1 MKFVFLI
8 SLVWLIFSTAGAQN
22 YTVVLGRPTD
32 KSVTANVLFDQSVV
46 LKVEYGTSSGVF
58 STSTSEVNLLTNEP
72 KAVVLSGLVANTR
85 YYYRVKYRLASES
98 SFRQGNECTFQT
110 QRPPGASFSFTIE
123 ADPHPYDKKCYAPLW
138 NIALQNQLADKPDFM
153 IDMGDTF
160 GDDHNPFTITNEEI
174 RKLHLNNRAFFGQV
188 CHSVPLFLC
197 LGNHEGE
204 SGYYLLQTPPNNLG
218 TYGTIW
224 RKYYYSN
231 PSPDGFYSG
240 NTAQEGNGIGAP
252 ENYYAWQWG
261 DALFVVL
268 DAYRYYT
275 ANAKPDKWDWTI
287 GKTQYDWLKQTL
299 ENSKAKYKFVFMHHV
314 LGEARGGANLASLY
328 EWGGGEGKA
337 SNSAF
342 ATNRPGWEM
351 PIHQL
356 MVKNK
361 VNIFF
366 QGHDHL
372 YAKEDVDGMVY
383 QTIPMP
389 SDSSY
394 TLGMIA
400 NADAFGGVK
409 LSGSGHLRV
418 TVSSEKVQVDFV
430 NAVLPKDETVQKKN
444 GSVAYSY
451 AVNSSGAVTSTWNV
465 SDLVEFREVKLLPN
479 PFCEAVQIQFCL
491 AKPSVIEI
499 EFLDCSGKVV
509 DRIRAGKLPSG
520 LNSAT
525 WVPDHSIPSGVYFCK
540 IHGEDFYLR
549 AKLLRLGND

>member
-1 MKFVFLI
+1 MKGSFLFVAIL
-8 SLVWLIFSTAGAQN
+8 LVWVTTYAQN
-22 YTVVLGRPTD
+22 YSVILGRPTD
-32 KSVTANVLFDQSVV
+32 QSITANVLFDQSVI

-58 STSTSEVNLLTNEP
+58 SASTSEVNLNANEP
-72 KAVVLSGLVANTR
+72 KAIVLSGLNGNTR
-85 YYYRVKYRLASES
+85 YYYRIKYRLLSES

-110 QRPPGASFSFTIE
+110 QRPPGASFCFTIE

-160 GDDHNPFTITNEEI
+160 GNDHEPFTITNSDV
-174 RKLHLNNRAFFGQV
+174 KQLHQNNRAFFGQV
-188 CHSVPLFLC
+188 CHSVPLFFC
-197 LGNHEGE
+197 IGNHEGE
-204 SGYYLLQTPPNNLG
+204 SGYYLLQTPPNNLA

-240 NTAQEGNGIGAP
+240 NTALESNGIGAP

-261 DALFVVL
+261 DTLFVVL

-287 GKTQYDWLKQTL
+287 GKAQYDWLKQTL
-299 ENSKAKYKFVFMHHV
+299 ESSKAKYKFVFMHHV
-314 LGEARGGANLASLY
+314 LGDARGGANLAALY
-328 EWGGGEGKA
+328 EWGGTEGKG
-337 SNSAF
+337 STSAF
-342 ATNRPGWEM
+342 AANRPGWEM

-372 YAKEDVDGMVY
+372 FAKEDIDGMVY

-394 TLGMIA
+394 HLGIDA
-400 NADAFGGVK
+400 NDDAFGGVK
-409 LSGSGHLRV
+409 LPGSGHLRV
-418 TVSSEKVQVDFV
+418 TVSPEKVQVDFV

-444 GSVAYSY
+444 GFVIYSY
-451 AVNSSGAVTSTWNV
+451 NVVSSGAVTS
-465 SDLVEFREVKLLPN
+465 VKPSIEKNSGIKIWPN
-479 PFCEAVQIQFCL
+479 PFSDQINIQFELKKQEAVEIRISDELGNLVYYNKSTVGEKGMNLITLSQGKEIQF
-491 AKPSVIEI
+491 K
-499 EFLDCSGKVV
+499 SGTYFI
-509 DRIRAGKLPSG
+509 RICTSSG
-520 LNSAT
+520 ILTKKFNC
-525 WVPDHSIPSGVYFCK
+525 IK
-540 IHGEDFYLR
+540 
-549 AKLLRLGND
+549 

>member
-8 SLVWLIFSTAGAQN
+8 SLVSLILSSARAQS

-58 STSTSEVNLLTNEP
+58 SLSTAEVNLNANEP
-72 KAVVLSGLVANTR
+72 KAVVLSGLNANTR
-85 YYYRVKYRLASES
+85 YYYCIKYRVASES

-110 QRPPGASFSFTIE
+110 QRPPGASFCFTIE

-197 LGNHEGE
+197 IGNHEGE
-204 SGYYLLQTPPNNLG
+204 SGYYLLQTPPNNLA

-275 ANAKPDKWDWTI
+275 ANAKPEKWDWTI

-314 LGEARGGANLASLY
+314 LGEARGGANLATLY
-328 EWGGGEGKA
+328 EWGGSEGKG
-337 SNSAF
+337 STNAF

-372 YAKEDVDGMVY
+372 FAKEDIDGMVY
-383 QTIPMP
+383 QTTPMP

-400 NADAFGGVK
+400 NADAFGGIK
-409 LSGSGHLRV
+409 LPGSGHLRV
-418 TVSSEKVQVDFV
+418 NVSPEKVQVDFV
-430 NAVLPKDETVQKKN
+430 NAVLPKDETAQKKN
-444 GSVAYSY
+444 GFVAFSYTVNPGGTATSNSVIPESLKRTEAM
-451 AVNSSGAVTSTWNV
+451 VV
-465 SDLVEFREVKLLPN
+465 PN
-479 PFCEAVQIQFCL
+479 PFHESVQIRFRL
-491 AKPSVIEI
+491 DKPDAVEI
-499 EFLDCSGKVV
+499 SIFDSSGKQI
-509 DRIRAGKLPSG
+509 DCINSG
-520 LNSAT
+520 MLNSGINSVN
-525 WVPDHSIPSGVYFCK
+525 WIPTRIVNTGVYFCRIQGK
-540 IHGEDFYLR
+540 CTSLT
-549 AKLLRLGND
+549 AKMIYAGRR

>member
-1 MKFVFLI
+1 MKLFSSYL
-8 SLVWLIFSTAGAQN
+8 LIFLTLSVVHAQN
-22 YTVVLGRPTD
+22 YSVILGRPTNQ
-32 KSVTANVLFDQSVV
+32 SVTANVLFDQTVV
-46 LKVEYGTSSGVF
+46 LKVEYGTSPGVYSH
-58 STSTSEVNLLTNEP
+58 STAEVNLGANEP
-72 KAVVLSGLVANTR
+72 KAVVLSGLDADTR
-85 YYYRVKYRLASES
+85 YYYRLKYRPASES

-160 GDDHNPFTITNEEI
+160 GDDHNPFSITSEEI
-174 RKLHLNNRAFFGQV
+174 RKLHADNRTFFGQV

-204 SGYYLLQTPPNNLG
+204 SGYYLMQTPPNNLAA
-218 TYGTIW
+218 YGTAW

-240 NTAQEGNGIGAP
+240 NMVQENFGIGFP

-299 ENSKAKYKFVFMHHV
+299 ENSRARYKFVFAHHV

-328 EWGGGEGKA
+328 EWGGGDGKGSA
-337 SNSAF
+337 SAF
-342 ATNRPGWEM
+342 ASNRPGWEM

-372 YAKEDVDGMVY
+372 FAKEDIDGMVY
-383 QTIPMP
+383 QTVPMP
-389 SDSSY
+389 SDASY
-394 TLGMIA
+394 ALGITA
-400 NADAFGGVK
+400 NGDAFGGIK
-409 LSGSGHLRV
+409 LGGSGHLRV
-418 TVSSEKVQVDFV
+418 TVSPEKVQVGFV
-430 NAVLPKDETVQKKN
+430 QAILSNDETAQQKN
-444 GSVAYSY
+444 GDIAYSY
-451 AVNSSGAVTSTWNV
+451 TIDSSGLVTPNRNV
-465 SDLVEFREVKLLPN
+465 SESFSGLKVWPN
-479 PFCEAVQIQFCL
+479 PFTNEINIQFEL
-491 AKPSVIEI
+491 KKREPIEI
-499 EFLDCSGKVV
+499 CISDE
-509 DRIRAGKLPSG
+509 
-520 LNSAT
+520 
-525 WVPDHSIPSGVYFCK
+525 
-540 IHGEDFYLR
+540 
-549 AKLLRLGND
+549 LGNQVYNSPTAIKEEGVNSVKIKRDVDCKFKSGPYFIQVFKSSGILAEKMICIK

>member
-1 MKFVFLI
+1 MKGSFLI
-8 SLVWLIFSTAGAQN
+8 VAILLVCGKTYAQN
-22 YTVVLGRPTD
+22 YSVILGRPTD
-32 KSVTANVLFDQSVV
+32 KSITANVLFDQSVV
-46 LKVEYGTSSGVF
+46 LKLEYGTSSGVF
-58 STSTSEVNLLTNEP
+58 SVSTSEVSLTANEP
-72 KAVVLSGLVANTR
+72 KAIVLSGLNANTR
-85 YYYRVKYRLASES
+85 YYYRIKYRLASES

-160 GDDHNPFTITNEEI
+160 GNDHEPFTITNEEI
-174 RKLHLNNRAFFGQV
+174 RKLHLDNREFFGQV
-188 CHSVPLFLC
+188 CHSAPLFLC
-197 LGNHEGE
+197 IGNHEGE
-204 SGYYLLQTPPNNLG
+204 SGYYLLQTPPNNLA

-240 NTAQEGNGIGAP
+240 NTALEGNGIGAP

-275 ANAKPDKWDWTI
+275 ASAKPDKWDWTI
-287 GKTQYDWLKQTL
+287 GKAQYDWLKQTL
-299 ENSKAKYKFVFMHHV
+299 ESSKAKYKFVFMHHV

-328 EWGGGEGKA
+328 EWGGGEGK
-337 SNSAF
+337 SSGNAF
-342 ATNRPGWEM
+342 AANRLGWEM

-372 YAKEDVDGMVY
+372 YAKEDIDGMVY
-383 QTIPMP
+383 QTISMP

-400 NADAFGGVK
+400 NADAFSGVK
-409 LSGSGHLRV
+409 LPGSGHLRV
-418 TVSSEKVQVDFV
+418 TVSPEKIQVDFV
-430 NAVLPKDETVQKKN
+430 NAVLPKDGTSALKN
-444 GSVAYSY
+444 GDVSYSY
-451 AVNSSGAVTSTWNV
+451 TVGSGGPATTIMPATEKFSGIKTW
-465 SDLVEFREVKLLPN
+465 PN
-479 PFCEAVQIQFCL
+479 PFSDQINIQFELKKQEAV
-491 AKPSVIEI
+491 EI
-499 EFLDCSGKVV
+499 
-509 DRIRAGKLPSG
+509 RIS
-520 LNSAT
+520 
-525 WVPDHSIPSGVYFCK
+525 D
-540 IHGEDFYLR
+540 E
-549 AKLLRLGND
+549 LGNLVYSSKSAIREKGMNLITLSQGKDFQFKTGTYFVRIITSSGIFDQKFICIK